1 MPLQP
6 IISAINLCK
15 SFHTTEIE
23 TLALCDINLQIM
35 NGEFVS
41 ISGHSGCGKSTLLS
55 ILGVL
60 DTPTS
65 GKYLL
70 NNIEVS
76 ELSHNEKATL
86 RNSTIGFIFQA
97 FNLIS
102 DLSIFENVE
111 LPLKYR
117 KDISRQ
123 NRKDLVL
130 DALNRVEMSHRVN
143 HKPAQLSGGQQQR
156 VAIAR
161 AISGSPKV
169 LFADEP
175 TGNLDSKNAE
185 QVMNIIEELHRCGST
200 ICMVTHEPAL
210 AMRANRHIVLSDG
223 KIISDDIIQSAL
235 NAANA

>member
-1 MPLQP
+1 MTQPP
-6 IISAINLCK
+6 IISTANLCK

-23 TLALCDINLQIM
+23 TLALSDINLQIM

-41 ISGHSGCGKSTLLS
+41 ISGHSGGGKSTLLS

-76 ELSHNEKATL
+76 GLSHAEKAAL

-123 NRKDLVL
+123 DREQLVL
-130 DALNRVEMSHRVN
+130 EALNRVEMSHRVN

-161 AISGSPKV
+161 AIAGSPKV

-175 TGNLDSKNAE
+175 TGNLDSENAE
-185 QVMNIIEELHRCGST
+185 QVMNIIAELHRSGST

-223 KIISDDIIQSAL
+223 KVISDNIIQSASI
-235 NAANA
+235 AAIA